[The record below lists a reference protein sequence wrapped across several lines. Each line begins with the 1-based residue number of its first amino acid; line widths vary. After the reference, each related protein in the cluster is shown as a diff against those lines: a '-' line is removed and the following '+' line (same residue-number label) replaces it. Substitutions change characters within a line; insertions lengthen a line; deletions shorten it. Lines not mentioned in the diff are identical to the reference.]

1 VNFDVTRRDFLRSAA
16 ATGAGLVLT
25 RAALAQEAAPKPADL
40 NVAVIGTGS
49 QGRILMDAC
58 LKIPGIR
65 FKAVCDIWPY
75 SQKYA
80 SGILKAYNQEANVYE
95 DYRDML
101 AKEKDLQA
109 VVIATPDFVHAEQTI
124 ACLKAGIH
132 VYCEKEMSNDLAQAK
147 QMVLTA
153 RQAGKQ
159 LQIGHQRR
167 SNPRYWHSK
176 RLIEKDKMLGR
187 ITQCYGQWNRSKDQ
201 SQDLGWPKKYE
212 MDKALLNKYG
222 YESMEQFRNWRWFRK
237 FSGGAIADLGSHQI
251 DIFNWFLGVSPKS
264 VIASGG
270 LDYYQNREWYDTVM
284 AIYEYATPAG
294 TVRGFYQVLNT
305 TSFGGFYET
314 FMGDE
319 GSLTLSEDVTI
330 GYLVREVE
338 ARKREWEDDAEKV
351 SKMGKAAIQLK
362 IGETRKKTGQAD
374 PKALKMAE
382 DVQKPV
388 HQPHLENFFE
398 AIRTGAPL
406 TCPGEVAYETA
417 VTVLRVNEAVAAGKK
432 IEFKPEE
439 FKV

>member
-1 VNFDVTRRDFLRSAA
+1 MNFDVTRRDFLRSAA

-167 SNPRYWHSK
+167 SNPRY
-176 RLIEKDKMLGR
+176 
-187 ITQCYGQWNRSKDQ
+187 
-201 SQDLGWPKKYE
+201 
-212 MDKALLNKYG
+212 
-222 YESMEQFRNWRWFRK
+222 
-237 FSGGAIADLGSHQI
+237 
-251 DIFNWFLGVSPKS
+251 
-264 VIASGG
+264 
-270 LDYYQNREWYDTVM
+270 
-284 AIYEYATPAG
+284 
-294 TVRGFYQVLNT
+294 
-305 TSFGGFYET
+305 
-314 FMGDE
+314 
-319 GSLTLSEDVTI
+319 
-330 GYLVREVE
+330 
-338 ARKREWEDDAEKV
+338 
-351 SKMGKAAIQLK
+351 
-362 IGETRKKTGQAD
+362 
-374 PKALKMAE
+374 
-382 DVQKPV
+382 
-388 HQPHLENFFE
+388 
-398 AIRTGAPL
+398 
-406 TCPGEVAYETA
+406 
-417 VTVLRVNEAVAAGKK
+417 
-432 IEFKPEE
+432 
-439 FKV
+439 